1 MNDIIKF
8 DYNEDQLHAIVAE
21 FSAID
26 RTDIALVKEK
36 LKLLVSVR
44 TSITGQGKKFRDDAI
59 KFQKGV
65 LLTENTYLAITA
77 TLEND
82 FKSVIEEE
90 KLKEI
95 INARKALLPQKRDQ
109 INLLAYK
116 PTISDDEI
124 IFMTDEAWVAF
135 YQVAM
140 AHNQREIEMI
150 VKAKEEQL
158 NREENN
164 RIQAENNKLKEEANR
179 AEQLRKEKEQEAN
192 RAEQLRKEKE
202 QEANKEIDKANKI
215 AKEAQDKLELKNLE
229 EEKEKERIADEATKQ
244 KEEQERLDSS
254 EKHQKFLADNNFDIG
269 SDLLVEKE
277 GVVMIYRL
285 LAKYKK

>member
-192 RAEQLRKEKE
+192 
-202 QEANKEIDKANKI
+202 KEIDKANKI

-254 EKHQKFLADNNFDIG
+254 KKHQKFLADNNFDIG

>member
-192 RAEQLRKEKE
+192 
-202 QEANKEIDKANKI
+202 KEIDKANKI